1 MSSEFTIKII
11 SRLRARKP
19 AAHLIPFDFFAAD
32 GVFGGTVGDDAAAE
46 FFAQGVHCGFDGFLL
61 FLLCV
66 VRAEQVELA
75 RRADEAD
82 TLRTA
87 TFVILVVGGGI
98 AVAIGIATSLTLSRN
113 RQMVDDIASE
123 DFVTAYSS
131 PSSSGTTYMMYGYKK
146 GYTLKFVKDLPLP
159 KN

>member
-75 RRADEAD
+75 VGLRFFGQMQRRDGEKPD
-82 TLRTA
+82 RVGCVLWSS
-87 TFVILVVGGGI
+87 VVWREK
-98 AVAIGIATSLTLSRN
+98 T
-113 RQMVDDIASE
+113 
-123 DFVTAYSS
+123 
-131 PSSSGTTYMMYGYKK
+131 
-146 GYTLKFVKDLPLP
+146 
-159 KN
+159 

>member
-1 MSSEFTIKII
+1 MAKRLSDKIALRFVPCRPQGGCDTRGVRRVNSDAHVVEFTIKII

-19 AAHLIPFDFFAAD
+19 SAHLIPFDFFAAD

-75 RRADEAD
+75 VG
-82 TLRTA
+82 LR
-87 TFVILVVGGGI
+87 FFGQMQCRDGEEPDRVGWLSTSPLQGG
-98 AVAIGIATSLTLSRN
+98 ARY
-113 RQMVDDIASE
+113 R
-123 DFVTAYSS
+123 
-131 PSSSGTTYMMYGYKK
+131 
-146 GYTLKFVKDLPLP
+146 
-159 KN
+159 